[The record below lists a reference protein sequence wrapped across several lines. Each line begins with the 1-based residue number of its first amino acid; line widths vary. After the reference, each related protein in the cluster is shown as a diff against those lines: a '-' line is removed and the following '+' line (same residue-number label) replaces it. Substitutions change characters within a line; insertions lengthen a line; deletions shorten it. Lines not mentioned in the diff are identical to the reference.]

1 MIELRRHIRDI
12 PDFPKPGIVFR
23 DITPLLADRDAFRAL
38 VDRFVERYRGRADV
52 VLGIESRG
60 FLIGAAVAYGLGTGI
75 ALVRKPGKLPSQT
88 YAARYELEYGSDT
101 LEIHHDAIGAGHR
114 VLIVDDLLA
123 TGGTAS
129 AASET
134 KTFGYYRAEILAAL
148 VNGVVLWV
156 IVVFIVAEAW
166 RRLHDPP
173 PVAGRGLLALALLG
187 LVVNAVVALRLRAHR
202 ARSLN
207 LRGAYLHVLSDLLGS
222 FGAAAAGLVIVLTG
236 WNAADALASGLIA
249 ALILFGSW
257 ALVREAVDVLMEAV
271 PAHIDVEALSRSL
284 ERVPGTDEAH
294 DLPGWSLTTGRYA
307 LSAHAVVAVDHDADD
322 AILAAMAAICAR
334 EFHIEH
340 VTIQIEHESRRA
352 AEPAH

>member
-1 MIELRRHIRDI
+1 MHERDHARELGALRS
-12 PDFPKPGIVFR
+12 G
-23 DITPLLADRDAFRAL
+23 LAATAVLCVVELVGGYLTNSLALMSDAAHMFTDVAAL
-38 VDRFVERYRGRADV
+38 GLTLFA
-52 VLGIESRG
+52 LWICSR
-60 FLIGAAVAYGLGTGI
+60 
-75 ALVRKPGKLPSQT
+75 P
-88 YAARYELEYGSDT
+88 
-101 LEIHHDAIGAGHR
+101 
-114 VLIVDDLLA
+114 
-123 TGGTAS
+123 
-129 AASET
+129 ASET

-271 PAHIDVEALSRSL
+271 PAHIDVEAVRRAL
-284 ERVPGTDEAH
+284 EDVPGTGEVH
-294 DLPGWSLTTGRYA
+294 DLHVWSLTTGRYA
-307 LSAHAVVAVDHDADD
+307 LSAHAVLGECVRDD
-322 AILAAMAAICAR
+322 QVLAAMADVCAR
-334 EFHIEH
+334 EFQIDH